1 MPKREEKKGETK
13 YSAITFTMS
22 TGAPFSYRV
31 TEEQV
36 ETALEVLGEDPAIVL
51 IDDHEILV
59 RLNADHI
66 VSVHVDP
73 KYLGMDT
80 LPTLVEVY

>member
-22 TGAPFSYRV
+22 DGSSVAYRV

-36 ETALEVLGEDPAIVL
+36 ETVLEVLGEDPAIVL
-51 IDDHEILV
+51 IGENKALL
-59 RLNADHI
+59 RLNADHLLA
-66 VSVHVDP
+66 VRVDP
-73 KYLGMDT
+73 EYPDVADLMA
-80 LPTLVEVY
+80 LAEVY